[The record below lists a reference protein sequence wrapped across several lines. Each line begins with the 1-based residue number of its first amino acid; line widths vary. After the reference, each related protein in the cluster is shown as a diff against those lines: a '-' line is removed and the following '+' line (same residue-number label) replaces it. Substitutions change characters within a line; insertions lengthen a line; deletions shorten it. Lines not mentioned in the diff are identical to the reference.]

1 MSKILIIDDD
11 KKILLSFG
19 HKLTSQGY
27 SVIKSSNAI
36 DSLNYV
42 RNDKNI
48 DIILLDYFMPKMNG
62 MELFKALKD
71 IHQRYC
77 PPVIMMTFNTDYKL
91 ATEFIKEG
99 GADFIE
105 KTICPEELQ
114 LKIKKVI
121 QNHKKVLRAYQKQQ
135 EAERKLKK
143 QADALENSNHEL
155 KRYIDI
161 VAHDLKEPLR
171 NISNSLQFLKWDFGK
186 QIDVKASEYIE
197 FAIDGSIRLTHM
209 IQGLTNY
216 ANINNVLPFKK
227 TSTQEIIEETK
238 ANLKGLIEENKT
250 VINTKNLPN
259 EIVVHKYQL
268 IQLFQNL
275 ISNAIK
281 FKKENENP
289 LINISCQSLKDKWEF
304 SVTDNGIGFDKT
316 YANRIFDIFQRLH
329 TLQEY
334 QGSGIGLCICQKIIH
349 RHEGTISA
357 TSELDQGSTFTF
369 TISKNLSD

>member
-1 MSKILIIDDD
+1 MSKILIVDDD

-27 SVIKSSNAI
+27 NVIKSSTAT

-42 RNDKNI
+42 RNDKEI
-48 DIILLDYFMPKMNG
+48 DIILLDYFMPEMNG
-62 MELFKALKD
+62 MELFKIIKD
-71 IHQRYC
+71 IHQQYC

-105 KTICPEELQ
+105 KTIRPEDLQ
-114 LKIKKVI
+114 LKIEKVI
-121 QNHKKVLRAYQKQQ
+121 QNHKKVLKAYQKQQ
-135 EAERKLKK
+135 EAEEKLKK
-143 QADALENSNHEL
+143 QADALENSNNEL

-171 NISNSLQFLKWDFGK
+171 NISNSLQFLKWDFGE
-186 QIDVKASEYIE
+186 QIDEKASEYIE
-197 FAIDGSIRLTHM
+197 FAINGSVRLTHM

-238 ANLKGLIEENKT
+238 ANLKGLIEENEA
-250 VINTKNLPN
+250 VINTENLPD

-275 ISNAIK
+275 IANAIK

-289 LINISCQSLKDKWEF
+289 VINIRCQSFEDEWKF
-304 SVTDNGIGFDKT
+304 SVSDNGIGFDKA

-329 TLQEY
+329 TPQEY
-334 QGSGIGLCICQKIIH
+334 QGSGIGLSICQKIIH

-357 TSELDQGSTFTF
+357 TSEVNQGSTFTF
-369 TISKNLSD
+369 TISKNL

>member
-27 SVIKSSNAI
+27 NVIKSDNAVE
-36 DSLNYV
+36 SLNTI
-42 RNDKNI
+42 RNVKDV
-48 DIILLDYFMPKMNG
+48 DIILLDYFMPEMNG
-62 MELFKALKD
+62 MELFKIIKD
-71 IHQRYC
+71 IYQKYC

-105 KTICPEELQ
+105 KTIRPEELQ
-114 LKIKKVI
+114 LKIEKVI
-121 QNHKKVLRAYQKQQ
+121 QNHKKVLKAYQKQQ
-135 EAERKLKK
+135 EAEQKLKK
-143 QADALENSNHEL
+143 QAEALENSNHEL

-171 NISNSLQFLKWDFGK
+171 NISNSLQFLKWDFNEK
-186 QIDVKASEYIE
+186 IDAKASEYVE
-197 FAIDGSIRLTHM
+197 FAINGSVRLTHM
-209 IQGLTNY
+209 IQGLTDY
-216 ANINNVLPFKK
+216 ANINNVLPFERTPTK
-227 TSTQEIIEETK
+227 QIIMEAM
-238 ANLKGLIEENKT
+238 ANLKGQIEENNAT
-250 VINTKNLPN
+250 INIASDLP
-259 EIVVHKYQL
+259 EKIKAHKYQL

-275 ISNAIK
+275 IANAIK

-289 LINISCQSLKDKWEF
+289 VINITCQSLEDAWEF
-304 SVTDNGIGFDKT
+304 SVADNGIGFEKA

-329 TLQEY
+329 TPQEY
-334 QGSGIGLCICQKIIH
+334 QGSGIGLSICQKIIH

-357 TSELDQGSTFTF
+357 TSEPNQGATFVF
-369 TISKNLSD
+369 TISKNL